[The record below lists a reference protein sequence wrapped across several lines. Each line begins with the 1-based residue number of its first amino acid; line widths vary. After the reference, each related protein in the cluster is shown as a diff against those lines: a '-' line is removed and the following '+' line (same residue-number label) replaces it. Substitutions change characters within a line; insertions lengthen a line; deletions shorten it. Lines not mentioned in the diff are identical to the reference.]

1 MQGRSGAGLL
11 GPTRREAV
19 INGRRSALSASM
31 ADGWRAGPR
40 PERPRIAL
48 TAVLIAAAM
57 PVRLSADIPVI
68 NSVSVLDILLIAA
81 AVTLYL
87 DLAVRPLDPGY
98 RPLFWILWIP
108 FVLSII
114 SLVWSEDRIA
124 TLRSVFIY
132 AEGLIAYLFVIREL
146 HGLPAARI
154 VTYIKRFAYLLIIP
168 AVLLLLR
175 VPGFGPQEAGLSE
188 RSGGYT
194 SYYTR
199 LSHPILGRSNNLA
212 TVLAFFA
219 PLLLWWGHTHR
230 DRRVMVAGVVT
241 FVAIFLTLSRGVL
254 LAFLLAG
261 VLYAPFAAGRRR
273 FGRPGL
279 GFKVTALVTLGFT
292 AIAVFYTV
300 NAETREFFAGRL
312 SADNVTGRSALIA
325 ESLSDIAAQPLLG
338 YGGGAGPDPNPLLA
352 VDVHNT
358 FLQQV
363 VYFGLPLGLVASV
376 ALCAIAGFFLARRT
390 TPLAGAIG
398 YTVMVQLVLFLF
410 ESSFEGTV
418 LRVLF
423 YMSVAFAVA
432 LLRAVEEESPAIP
445 GHAGDAPRHAV
456 RRTGPRSAHVA
467 RL

>member
-1 MQGRSGAGLL
+1 LQGRSGGGVL
-11 GPTRREAV
+11 GPARREAF
-19 INGRRSALSASM
+19 ITARRPASAASA
-31 ADGWRAGPR
+31 ADAWREGPR
-40 PERPRIAL
+40 PARPRIAL
-48 TAVLIAAAM
+48 TVVLIAAAM

-81 AVTLYL
+81 ALTLYL
-87 DLAVRPLDPGY
+87 DISARPLDLGY
-98 RPLFWILWIP
+98 STLFRILWVP
-108 FVLSII
+108 LVLSIV
-114 SLVWSEDRIA
+114 SLVWSEDRDA

-132 AEGLIAYLFVIREL
+132 AEGLVAYLFVIREL
-146 HGLPAARI
+146 RGLPAARI
-154 VTYIKRFAYLLIIP
+154 VTYIRRFAYLLIIP

-175 VPGFGPQEAGLSE
+175 VPGFQPQEAGLSE
-188 RSGGYT
+188 TSGSYT

-199 LSHPILGRSNNLA
+199 LSHPVLGRSNNLA

-230 DRRVMVAGVVT
+230 DRRVTVAAVVV

-254 LAFLLAG
+254 LAFLIAG

-273 FGRPGL
+273 VGRPGL

-292 AIAVFYTV
+292 AIAIFYTV
-300 NAETREFFAGRL
+300 NAETREFFAGRF
-312 SADNVTGRSALIA
+312 SAENVTGRSALIA
-325 ESLSDIAAQPLLG
+325 ESLNDVAARPLLG
-338 YGGGAGPDPNPLLA
+338 YGGGASPDPSPLVA

-390 TPLAGAIG
+390 TPLAGAIA

-423 YMSVAFAVA
+423 YMSVGIAVA
-432 LLRAVEEESPAIP
+432 LLRAVEHESSAV
-445 GHAGDAPRHAV
+445 APTR
-456 RRTGPRSAHVA
+456 PA

>member
-1 MQGRSGAGLL
+1 MQGRG
-11 GPTRREAV
+11 
-19 INGRRSALSASM
+19 GRRVFGLTRHGAVTIGRRPVLSASP
-31 ADGWRAGPR
+31 ADAWRAGPR
-40 PERPRIAL
+40 PERPRLAL
-48 TAVLIAAAM
+48 MAVLIAAAM
-57 PVRLSADIPVI
+57 PVRLSADIPVV

-81 AVTLYL
+81 ALTLYL
-87 DLAVRPLDPGY
+87 DLAVRPPDTGY
-98 RPLFWILWIP
+98 RALFWILWVP

-132 AEGLIAYLFVIREL
+132 AEGLVAYLFVIREL
-146 HGLPAARI
+146 HALPAARI
-154 VTYIKRFAYLLIIP
+154 VTYIRRFAYLLIIP
-168 AVLLLLR
+168 AVLLLLH
-175 VPGFGPQEAGLSE
+175 VPGFRPQEAGLSE
-188 RSGGYT
+188 TSGGYT

-230 DRRVMVAGVVT
+230 DRRAMVAAAVT
-241 FVAIFLTLSRGVL
+241 FIAIFLTLSRGVL
-254 LAFLLAG
+254 LALLIAG
-261 VLYAPFAAGRRR
+261 VLYAPFAAGRHR

-279 GFKVTALVTLGFT
+279 GFKVTTLVTLGFT
-292 AIAVFYTV
+292 AIAIFYTV

-312 SADNVTGRSALIA
+312 SAENVTGRSALIA
-325 ESLSDIAAQPLLG
+325 ESLSDVAARPLLG
-338 YGGGAGPDPNPLLA
+338 YGGGASPEPNPLLA

-363 VYFGLPLGLVASV
+363 VYYGLPLGLVTSV
-376 ALCAIAGFFLARRT
+376 ALCAIAAFFLARRT

-423 YMSVAFAVA
+423 YMSVGFAVA

-445 GHAGDAPRHAV
+445 GSTR
-456 RRTGPRSAHVA
+456 
-467 RL
+467 